1 MKLILIR
8 HGESEGNASGI
19 VQGHLDFGLTALGRA
34 QAEATAVYLAATKAD
49 RLVSSPLR
57 RAFETASLIA
67 GSLGLQVESDS
78 RLMEYDIGA
87 ASGLTGPQ
95 IRERFPDVVAQWQ
108 KGLHPRFP
116 GEEGRD
122 IFSARIATLLDEL
135 VAEGKDVVA
144 VAHGGV
150 VGAFCRLMLGM
161 DPLRRG
167 VFETANCGITE
178 IAIDRQGRRVLQR
191 VNDTCHLGSLM
202 TMADRR

>member
-8 HGESEGNASGI
+8 HGESEGNAAGV

-34 QAEATAVYLAATKAD
+34 QADATAVYLRGTKVD

-67 GSLGLQVESDS
+67 GSLGLEVEGDA
-78 RLMEYDIGA
+78 RLMEYDMGA

-122 IFSARIATLLDEL
+122 VFSARIATLLQEF
-135 VAEGKDVVA
+135 VAAGKDVVA

-150 VGAFCRLMLGM
+150 VGAFCRGVLGM

-178 IAIDRQGRRVLQR
+178 IAIDRQGRPVLQR
-191 VNDTCHLGSLM
+191 VNDTCHLGALI
-202 TMADRR
+202 TMADRG